1 MNILNELEYFIFKST
16 QLRWNRFKNKK
27 YSTIYCFCFTVKID
41 SPLFTSKQFSEEYN
55 SRFDLILELDRRGYS
70 TVQIRD
76 FLNTNRIRPF
86 RTDLFSTKLVWTT
99 LKKRKERKK
108 FRETFVRK
116 ISEVTVVVYSLKEP

>member
-1 MNILNELEYFIFKST
+1 MIN
-16 QLRWNRFKNKK
+16 
-27 YSTIYCFCFTVKID
+27 

-76 FLNTNRIRPF
+76 FLNTNRIRPS

-99 LKKRKERKK
+99 LKKLKERKK
-108 FRETFVRK
+108 FRETFVRQ

>member
-1 MNILNELEYFIFKST
+1 MLISQGTWLNQS
-16 QLRWNRFKNKK
+16 RWSRFKKNNFT
-27 YSTIYCFCFTVKID
+27 TIYCFQFTVMIN

-76 FLNTNRIRPF
+76 FLNTNRIRPS

-99 LKKRKERKK
+99 LKKLKERKK
-108 FRETFVRK
+108 YRETFVRK
-116 ISEVTVVVYSLKEP
+116 ISKVTVVVYSLKEP

>member
-1 MNILNELEYFIFKST
+1 MIN
-16 QLRWNRFKNKK
+16 
-27 YSTIYCFCFTVKID
+27 

-76 FLNTNRIRPF
+76 FLNTNRIRPS

-99 LKKRKERKK
+99 LKKLKERKK

-116 ISEVTVVVYSLKEP
+116 ISEVTVVVYLLKEP